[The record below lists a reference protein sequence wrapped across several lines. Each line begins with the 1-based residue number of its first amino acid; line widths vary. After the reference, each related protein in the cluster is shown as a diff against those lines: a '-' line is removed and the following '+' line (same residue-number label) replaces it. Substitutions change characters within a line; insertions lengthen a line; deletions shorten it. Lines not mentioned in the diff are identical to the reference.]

1 MIEIEKVDHYGLRI
15 AELDRSMKFYQILG
29 FEFHFEAPNDAVVIV
44 KNEHDV
50 EINFV
55 INSNNNNDEKN
66 ILMDVPDK
74 YPGYTHIAL
83 RVSSIKN
90 TIDTLKQNNIT
101 ITQGP
106 VDFGDG
112 HLSVFIRDPDRNVVE
127 LRGRSQSADDI
138 DGVSE
143 YIPEN

>member
-1 MIEIEKVDHYGLRI
+1 MIEIEKVDHYGVRI
-15 AELDRSMKFYQILG
+15 AELDRAMEFYKILG
-29 FEFHFEAPNDAVVIV
+29 FEFHFEATNDAVVIV
-44 KNEHDV
+44 KNKHDV

-55 INSNNNNDEKN
+55 INSNNNNEDKN

-74 YPGYTHIAL
+74 HPGYTHIAL
-83 RVSSIKN
+83 RVTSIGD
-90 TIDTLKQNNIT
+90 TIGTLKQNNIS

-112 HLSVFIRDPDRNVVE
+112 HLSVFIRDPDYNVIE
-127 LRGRSQSADDI
+127 LRGRNQDANKIED
-138 DGVSE
+138 VAA

>member
-1 MIEIEKVDHYGLRI
+1 MIEIEKVDHYGVRI
-15 AELDRSMKFYQILG
+15 AELDRAMEFYKILG
-29 FEFHFEAPNDAVVIV
+29 FEFHFEATNDAVVIV
-44 KNEHDV
+44 KNKHDV

-55 INSNNNNDEKN
+55 INSNNNNEDKN

-74 YPGYTHIAL
+74 YPGYAHIAL
-83 RVSSIKN
+83 RVTSIGD
-90 TIDTLKQNNIT
+90 TIGTLKQNNIS

-112 HLSVFIRDPDRNVVE
+112 HLSVFIRDPDYNVIE
-127 LRGRSQSADDI
+127 LRGRNQDANKIED
-138 DGVSE
+138 VAA